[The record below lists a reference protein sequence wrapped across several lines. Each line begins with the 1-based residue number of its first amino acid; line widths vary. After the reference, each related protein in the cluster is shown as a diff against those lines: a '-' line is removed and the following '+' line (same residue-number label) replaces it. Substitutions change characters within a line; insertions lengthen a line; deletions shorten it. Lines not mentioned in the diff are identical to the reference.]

1 MVYSF
6 SFAPEITDD
15 EIASRLFLA
24 AVNTENVFG
33 GAAMRLD
40 ASFRFDKEARTCVI
54 DGRTEIGRHMA
65 KLFVSYLS
73 KEFGDETFTVERI
86 GEALPAEAAERK

>member
-15 EIASRLFLA
+15 EVASRLFLA

-54 DGRTEIGRHMA
+54 DGGTEIGRHMA
-65 KLFVSYLS
+65 KLSVSYLS
-73 KEFGDETFTVERI
+73 KEFGDEAFAVERI
-86 GEALPAEAAERK
+86 GEVSAGAAEEK